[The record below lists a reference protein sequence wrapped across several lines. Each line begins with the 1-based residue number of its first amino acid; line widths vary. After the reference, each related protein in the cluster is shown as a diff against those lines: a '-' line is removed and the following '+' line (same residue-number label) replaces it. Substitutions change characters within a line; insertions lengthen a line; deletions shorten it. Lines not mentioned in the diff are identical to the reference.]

1 MRGYII
7 TDISVHVDIYSKQSN
22 KRSQQNN
29 NICSKYNNET
39 HHFQYIYTCIINTKS
54 RRIDGQVVI
63 E

>member
-39 HHFQYIYTCIINTKS
+39 HHFQYARVRNTKS